1 MGFCTT
7 SLQRAAGLLLAVG
20 VAACEQSAPA
30 PFDAAGASADA
41 AAVHEVF
48 ATSLLGSLDF
58 AAAEI
63 DRQTGGTA
71 VDAAASSVASGPGS
85 FRRLS
90 RLLANAD
97 APPSLSA
104 GELPS
109 EVTGRTF
116 ELGASSGTYVMS
128 ELSGAPPDGVRFQL
142 YAIEPG
148 SGTPAL
154 PVTQVGYVDVV
165 GEGPGEVQIRVAD
178 LTGVRLEYR
187 VSASGVDAE
196 RRVQVAGFAI
206 HGASRADFAFENTL
220 ELTGSSSGQMRL
232 RQALDLAGRQV
243 ELDCASALLVR
254 AGLAPELQLG
264 LTLRG
269 PNGEVDMAGAYE
281 LGGTGT
287 LAVEVNGE
295 RYAAVQLSGSEYEVA
310 GAGMD
315 PLPESALLLLDRMI
329 GTRDSGLE
337 IFDRLVRPVEGLI
350 AP

>member
-30 PFDAAGASADA
+30 PFDAAGAAADA
-41 AAVHEVF
+41 EAVRDVF
-48 ATSLLGSLDF
+48 TTPLLASLDF

-63 DRQTGGTA
+63 DRQTGGA
-71 VDAAASSVASGPGS
+71 GVDAATASGSGAS
-85 FRRLS
+85 RRFSL
-90 RLLANAD
+90 LLADGD
-97 APPSLSA
+97 APPTLSA

-109 EVTGRTF
+109 GLAGRTF
-116 ELGASSGTYVMS
+116 EFDRDTGAYVMS
-128 ELSGAPPDGVRFQL
+128 ELSGAPANGVRFHL
-142 YAIEPG
+142 YAMDG
-148 SGTPAL
+148 AGAPAV
-154 PVTQVGYVDVV
+154 PVSQVGYIDVV
-165 GEGPGEVQIRVAD
+165 GEGPAAVQIRIAD

-187 VSASGVDAE
+187 VAASGGDAD
-196 RRVQVAGFAI
+196 RRVQLAGFAV
-206 HGASRADFAFENTL
+206 HGGSRADFTFENTI
-220 ELTGSSSGQMRL
+220 ELTGASSGQMRL
-232 RQALDLAGRQV
+232 RQALDLPGRQV

-269 PNGEVDMAGAYE
+269 PNGEVDVNGAYE

-295 RYAAVQLSGSEYEVA
+295 RYAGIQLAGTEYEVA
-310 GAGMD
+310 GASAET
-315 PLPESALLLLDRMI
+315 LPESALVLLEHMV
-329 GTRDSGLE
+329 GTRDAGLE
-337 IFDRLVRPVEGLI
+337 VFDRLVRPVEALI